1 VRTPGR
7 TDTRFVA
14 ETRPTHRTSEPACR
28 WRTSAETLDLIEA
41 LERIEAL
48 LLRLDERMR
57 PAAEAPPDARREG
70 AR

>member
-1 VRTPGR
+1 MAGQ
-7 TDTRFVA
+7 
-14 ETRPTHRTSEPACR
+14 RPPERQPERQSAPACR

-48 LLRLDERMR
+48 LVRIDERTR
-57 PAAEAPPDARREG
+57 HPEGTSSARSPSARDGETGG

>member
-1 VRTPGR
+1 MTAMADERPGDRPAERMVTPL
-7 TDTRFVA
+7 
-14 ETRPTHRTSEPACR
+14 CR

-57 PAAEAPPDARREG
+57 SADQPRPGGQTSR
-70 AR
+70 